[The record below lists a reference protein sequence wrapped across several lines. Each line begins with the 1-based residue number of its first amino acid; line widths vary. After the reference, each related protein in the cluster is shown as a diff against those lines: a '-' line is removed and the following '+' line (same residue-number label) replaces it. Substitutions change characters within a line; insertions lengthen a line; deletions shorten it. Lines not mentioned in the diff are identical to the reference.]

1 MRNSHCST
9 TVANKGLIERA
20 KPYYNRA
27 KDWAY
32 QKKDTIVQAKDWAYQ
47 KKDAIVN
54 AATNNKKI
62 AIGAAV
68 GIGVLTVT
76 YRSRQRIKQGFNII
90 KKGFNKVKDAV
101 IKLYNKEDR
110 NRTPSDESESEQN
123 LN

>member
-1 MRNSHCST
+1 MNTYYRKTRLFVALLIAICMRNSHCST

-32 QKKDTIVQAKDWAYQ
+32 QKKD
-47 KKDAIVN
+47 AIVN

-68 GIGVLTVT
+68 GIGALTVA
-76 YRSRQRIKQGFNII
+76 YRSRQRIKQWFNQA
-90 KKGFNKVKDAV
+90 KDAV
-101 IKLYNKEDR
+101 IKLYHEED
-110 NRTPSDESESEQN
+110 
-123 LN
+123 